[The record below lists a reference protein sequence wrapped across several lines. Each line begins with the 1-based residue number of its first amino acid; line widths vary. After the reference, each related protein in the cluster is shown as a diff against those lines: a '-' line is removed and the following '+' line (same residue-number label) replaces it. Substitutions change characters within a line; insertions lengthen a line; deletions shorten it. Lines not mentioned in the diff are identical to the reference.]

1 MSYELFVPLV
11 YVRAPQVQ
19 LTSFW
24 QERVATKNCNLL
36 PTKPENIIKHSQNGH
51 FDPCV
56 STRGDL
62 LILLESSP
70 RVATTQVKRYYPF
83 SLSKLV
89 IFVKKNLHIFFTNF
103 DCQMF
108 NGRYFTKLYKK
119 SKVKKTKKGQYCP
132 QQHLN

>member
-11 YVRAPQVQ
+11 YVRVSQVQ

-36 PTKPENIIKHSQNGH
+36 PTKPEDIIKYSQNGH
-51 FDPCV
+51 FDLCV

-70 RVATTQVKRYYPF
+70 RVATTQVKRCYSF

-89 IFVKKNLHIFFTNF
+89 IFVKRNLHIFFKNF
-103 DCQMF
+103 DCQMI
-108 NGRYFTKLYKK
+108 
-119 SKVKKTKKGQYCP
+119 
-132 QQHLN
+132 